1 MDIKQMRKALRKA
14 GVDEPKANA
23 DVMPA
28 FYEMLRQDEA
38 RIGNEKGGKPEPV
51 IGPSIEPEKSNEN
64 IEAPIAPVT
73 EPVIELVST
82 NLWTYV
88 GSGDEPPYMINF
100 MGMQK
105 FVRGQATK
113 VSPDVVEKIKN
124 HICFV
129 KGSVDMDAMFKND
142 EKEKELVNKK
152 REVDIQIQ
160 ARIDRVNKS

>member
-14 GVDEPKANA
+14 GVDEPGKNA

-28 FYEMLRQDEA
+28 YYEMLKK
-38 RIGNEKGGKPEPV
+38 NEPV
-51 IGPSIEPEKSNEN
+51 PDNETVEGPVKEEFSDPASNVIEDT
-64 IEAPIAPVT
+64 IEVAGSS
-73 EPVIELVST
+73 PVIELVST

-113 VSPDVVEKIKN
+113 VRPEVVEKIKN